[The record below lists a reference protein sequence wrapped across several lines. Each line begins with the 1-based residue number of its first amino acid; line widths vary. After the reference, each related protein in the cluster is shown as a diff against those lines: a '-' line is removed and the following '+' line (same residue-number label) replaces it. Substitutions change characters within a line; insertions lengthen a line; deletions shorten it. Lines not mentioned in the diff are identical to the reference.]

1 MNFNRRLLSI
11 QWITTNS
18 VFLHSLIEII
28 FILNTIQR
36 ILSLNLLSFKHVQQ
50 FYIKLTKTSSK
61 NLIRNVRTSLPIEI
75 KRTTSKPYTILV
87 GI

>member
-1 MNFNRRLLSI
+1 MNFTRRLLSI
-11 QWITTNS
+11 QWITTDR

-36 ILSLNLLSFKHVQQ
+36 ILSLNLLSFTHIQQ
-50 FYIKLTKTSSK
+50 FYMKRTKNIIK